1 MVFPQDICYVVQFH
15 WLKYDPLGY
24 ATYMLW
30 RHWFQLEMTKML
42 HHCMCFWPL
51 ILCSWFL
58 CPVLWES
65 LLKGIKSIH
74 IFQVCM
80 LKLSPLSKFLHGRWR
95 KKLWCLCFS
104 EQKAVSTPPVQAN
117 FIQQSSPCS
126 SYGPLTAG
134 AAVGCRALAYISA
147 PTIWNAKPLVT
158 AIKCICQWWQYQWD
172 PLPIVGC
179 MALGYI
185 SAQTIWNAKPVVAAI
200 QWICQWWQY
209 QCDLLPIVRC
219 MALEHILS
227 QTMWNTK
234 SIVAAIKLIFWLPQ
248 HHWALTVGSY

>member
-30 RHWFQLEMTKML
+30 HHWFQLEMTKML

-51 ILCSWFL
+51 ILCSWFF

-65 LLKGIKSIH
+65 LLKGIKSIR

-95 KKLWCLCFS
+95 KKLWCLSFS
-104 EQKAVSTPPVQAN
+104 EQKAVSTPPVKAN

-126 SYGPLTAG
+126 SYGPLWKRNLSYSRKYRINF
-134 AAVGCRALAYISA
+134 CSQLRPIAYCGLQGFGIHFSPNNLECKA
-147 PTIWNAKPLVT
+147 P
-158 AIKCICQWWQYQWD
+158 
-172 PLPIVGC
+172 
-179 MALGYI
+179 
-185 SAQTIWNAKPVVAAI
+185 
-200 QWICQWWQY
+200 
-209 QCDLLPIVRC
+209 CD
-219 MALEHILS
+219 S
-227 QTMWNTK
+227 N
-234 SIVAAIKLIFWLPQ
+234 
-248 HHWALTVGSY
+248 

>member
-80 LKLSPLSKFLHGRWR
+80 LKLSLLSKFLHGRWR

-104 EQKAVSTPPVQAN
+104 EQKAVSTPSTSQFHTTVITVFKLWATLKEKS
-117 FIQQSSPCS
+117 FLQQEVSHQFLFTIETNCLLWAAGLWYTFQPQQFGMQSPLWQQLNASVNGDSISETHC
-126 SYGPLTAG
+126 LLW
-134 AAVGCRALAYISA
+134 AAWLWDTFQPKQFGTQSL
-147 PTIWNAKPLVT
+147 LL
-158 AIKCICQWWQYQWD
+158 QWLNESVEGDSLSETHCLLWAAWLWD
-172 PLPIVGC
+172 TFQPKQFG
-179 MALGYI
+179 MQ
-185 SAQTIWNAKPVVAAI
+185 S
-200 QWICQWWQY
+200 
-209 QCDLLPIVRC
+209 LL
-219 MALEHILS
+219 
-227 QTMWNTK
+227 
-234 SIVAAIKLIFWLPQ
+234 
-248 HHWALTVGSY
+248 